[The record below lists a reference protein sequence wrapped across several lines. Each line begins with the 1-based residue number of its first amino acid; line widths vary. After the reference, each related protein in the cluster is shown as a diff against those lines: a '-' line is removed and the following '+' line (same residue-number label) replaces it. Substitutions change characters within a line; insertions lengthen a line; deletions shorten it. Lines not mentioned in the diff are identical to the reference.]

1 MWNVAT
7 RGLIQVPDHSSVQRG
22 AVRCVLWITRR
33 QDSFD
38 LLCFGTGLG
47 YLVIWEMNVSDWN
60 CVELCSADYIPLGGP
75 KRVFGSVYA
84 EGG

>member
-1 MWNVAT
+1 MWNVT
-7 RGLIQVPDHSSVQRG
+7 NRGLIQAPDHSLVQRG
-22 AVRCVLWITRR
+22 PVRCVLWIIRR

-47 YLVIWEMNVSDWN
+47 YLVIWEMNVSNCN
-60 CVELCSADYIPLGGP
+60 CVKLYSADYVPLGRP

>member
-1 MWNVAT
+1 MWNVAN
-7 RGLIQVPDHSSVQRG
+7 RGLIQVPDHSLVQRG

-47 YLVIWEMNVSDWN
+47 YLVIWEMNVSNCN
-60 CVELCSADYIPLGGP
+60 CVELCSADYVPLGRT

>member
-1 MWNVAT
+1 MWNVT
-7 RGLIQVPDHSSVQRG
+7 NRGLIQAPDHSLVQRG
-22 AVRCVLWITRR
+22 PVHCVLWITRR

-47 YLVIWEMNVSDWN
+47 YLVIWEMNVSNCN
-60 CVELCSADYIPLGGP
+60 CVKLYSADYVPLGRP